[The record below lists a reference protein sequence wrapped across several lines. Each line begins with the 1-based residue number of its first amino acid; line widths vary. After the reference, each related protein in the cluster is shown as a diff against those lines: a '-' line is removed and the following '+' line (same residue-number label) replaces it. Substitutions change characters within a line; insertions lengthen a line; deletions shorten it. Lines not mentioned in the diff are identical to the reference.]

1 MMEELDKT
9 ANVDVMYVAEMD
21 PPTADGC
28 LVYDIGD
35 DVLEDNQLTEVKVG
49 PAQTKSRTFTFHKLD
64 PNVETYSVIIRTLVN
79 GRTIVSV
86 SLKVFSL
93 YRPDMHF
100 IRAQKKCLSPQG
112 PARKVAEA
120 CQSSE
125 RN

>member
-1 MMEELDKT
+1 MEELDNT

-21 PPTADGC
+21 PPTADGS

-35 DVLEDNQLTEVKVG
+35 DALEDGQLTEVKVG
-49 PAQTKSRTFTFHKLD
+49 PGQTKSRKFTFHKLD

-93 YRPDMHF
+93 YTHL
-100 IRAQKKCLSPQG
+100 ICILSEYK
-112 PARKVAEA
+112 RSV
-120 CQSSE
+120 
-125 RN
+125 